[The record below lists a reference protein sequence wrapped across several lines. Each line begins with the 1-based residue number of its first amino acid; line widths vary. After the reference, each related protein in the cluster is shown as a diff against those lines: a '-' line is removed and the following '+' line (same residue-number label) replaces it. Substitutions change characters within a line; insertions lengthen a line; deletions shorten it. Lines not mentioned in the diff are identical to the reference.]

1 MIVSAPNIVSNNIV
15 SNNIVSNTKELTNS
29 IRTITKRE
37 LANHNTKKKQIYVNE
52 EGQIA
57 LSFAL
62 GVLLSPYT
70 YRIFWLIVF
79 LAIFELGYW
88 LIMGT
93 WFMKLRLGLVIA
105 YLLGILVGVYALD
118 REWSFM

>member
-15 SNNIVSNTKELTNS
+15 SNNIVSNS

>member
-1 MIVSAPNIVSNNIV
+1 MDHNVISPSNIV
-15 SNNIVSNTKELTNS
+15 LTNS
-29 IRTITKRE
+29 IRDITKAE
-37 LANHNTKKKQIYVNE
+37 LNKHNSKKIYVNE

-70 YRIFWLIVF
+70 YRIFWLAVS

-88 LIMGT
+88 LIMGV
-93 WFMKLRLGLVIA
+93 WFLKLRLGLVIA
-105 YLLGILVGVYALD
+105 YMLGILVGVYALD
-118 REWSFM
+118 REWPFI